1 MLDLLIIMFERVG
14 MIVAVAFL
22 LTRFRF
28 FQHMIHQDVLDR
40 RQELT
45 AILFFGLFGIFGTYF
60 GVALDMQ
67 TFHFENMSWQL
78 ATDEAIANSRVIGV
92 VVAGLLGGYRLGI
105 GAGLIAGIHRM
116 SLGGFTAISCGVSTI
131 ISGILAG
138 YFYKK
143 GKRIRPLL
151 AFTIGAAAE
160 ALQML
165 LIVVMAQP
173 FEKAFAL
180 VQTIGVPMILANG
193 MGTALFM
200 LIAYN
205 VISDQEKVTAL
216 QAQKTLRIADQTLG
230 YLRTGMRKD
239 TAEAVCGI
247 LLDELKPG
255 AVAMT
260 NKTDILAYVGSK
272 GTIRQGLIQTDI
284 TRQVI
289 REGQLIVTDSATP
302 DHPGISASEAIVIAP
317 LKTRGETIG
326 TLKLFYP
333 SRTAITDVTIELI
346 AGLAALLSNQLE
358 IAEADDAYQLAKEAE
373 IQALQAQ
380 ISPHF
385 LFNSMNI
392 ILSLIRT
399 NPDEARKL
407 LSSLSFFLRQNLE
420 GTTAKMVTLQQE
432 LAHVEAYLMIEEAR
446 FIDKL
451 KICIDVDPHV
461 MQEKIPPLTLQPI
474 VENAMTHGIK
484 DLDANAMVH
493 ISIHERDNAIHIM
506 VQDNGEGIVPAR
518 LAMLGQEPVRSEKG
532 TGLGLYNVNRR
543 LKMTFDKNSG
553 LTIKS
558 TPNEGTKISFQ
569 IPKSEVNE
577 YDGNDSRIGRR

>member
-28 FQHMIHQDVLDR
+28 FQNMIHQDVLDR

-78 ATDEAIANSRVIGV
+78 ETDEAIANSRVIGV

-116 SLGGFTAISCGVSTI
+116 SLGGFTAISCGISTI

-143 GKRIRPLL
+143 GKHISPLL
-151 AFTIGAAAE
+151 AFAIGAAAE

-165 LIVVMAQP
+165 LILVIADP

-180 VQTIGVPMILANG
+180 VQAIGLPMILANG

-205 VISDQEKVTAL
+205 VISDQDKKTAL

-239 TAEAVCGI
+239 TASAVCGI
-247 LLDELKPG
+247 LMNELQPG

-260 NKTDILAYVGSK
+260 DKTDILAFVSSK
-272 GTIRQGLIQTDI
+272 GTIMQGSIQTDL

-289 REGQLIVTDSATP
+289 QEGRLIVTDSVTH
-302 DHPGISASEAIVIAP
+302 DHPSVSTSGAIVIAP

-333 SRTAITDVTIELI
+333 SRKAITDATIELI
-346 AGLAALLSNQLE
+346 SGLAELLSNQLE
-358 IAEADDAYQLAKEAE
+358 IAEADHAYQLAKEAE

-392 ILSLIRT
+392 IISLIRT

-451 KICIDVDPHV
+451 KICIDVDPSV

-474 VENAMTHGIK
+474 VENAITHGIK
-484 DLDANAMVH
+484 DLDANAVVH
-493 ISIHERDNAIHIM
+493 ISIHESGDVIHIM
-506 VQDNGEGIVPAR
+506 VEDNGEGIGLKR
-518 LAMLGQEPVRSEKG
+518 LAMLGQEQVQSEKG

-543 LKMTFDKNSG
+543 LLMTFDKNSG
-553 LTIKS
+553 LAIES
-558 TPNEGTKISFQ
+558 TPNKGTKISFY
-569 IPKSEVNE
+569 IPKSEVNG
-577 YDGNDSRIGRR
+577 YDGNDSRIGRG

>member
-28 FQHMIHQDVLDR
+28 FQNMIHQDVLDR

-78 ATDEAIANSRVIGV
+78 ETDEAIANSRVIGV

-116 SLGGFTAISCGVSTI
+116 SLGGFTAISCGISTI

-143 GKRIRPLL
+143 GKHISPLL
-151 AFTIGAAAE
+151 AFAIGAAAE

-165 LIVVMAQP
+165 LILVIADP

-180 VQTIGVPMILANG
+180 VQAIGLPMILANG
-193 MGTALFM
+193 MGAALFM

-205 VISDQEKVTAL
+205 VISDQDKKTAL

-239 TAEAVCGI
+239 TASAVCGI
-247 LLDELKPG
+247 LMNELQPG

-260 NKTDILAYVGSK
+260 DKTDILAFVSSK
-272 GTIRQGLIQTDI
+272 GTIMQGSIQTDL

-289 REGQLIVTDSATP
+289 QEGRLIVTDSVTH
-302 DHPGISASEAIVIAP
+302 DHPSVSTSGAIVIAP

-333 SRTAITDVTIELI
+333 SRKAITDATIELI
-346 AGLAALLSNQLE
+346 SGLAELLSNQLE
-358 IAEADDAYQLAKEAE
+358 IAEADHAYQLAKEAE

-392 ILSLIRT
+392 IISLIRT

-432 LAHVEAYLMIEEAR
+432 LAHVEAYLKIEEAR

-451 KICIDVDPHV
+451 KICIDVDPSV

-474 VENAMTHGIK
+474 VENAITHGIK
-484 DLDANAMVH
+484 DLDANAVVH
-493 ISIHERDNAIHIM
+493 ISIHESGDVIHIM
-506 VQDNGEGIVPAR
+506 VEDNGEGIVPER
-518 LAMLGQEPVRSEKG
+518 LAMLGQEQVQSGKG

-543 LKMTFDKNSG
+543 LLMTFDKNSG
-553 LTIKS
+553 LAIES
-558 TPNEGTKISFQ
+558 TPNKGTKISFY
-569 IPKSEVNE
+569 IPKSEVNG
-577 YDGNDSRIGRR
+577 YDGNDSRIGRG

>member
-1 MLDLLIIMFERVG
+1 MVDLLIIMFERVG

-28 FQHMIHQDVLDR
+28 FQNMVHQDLLDR

-67 TFHFENMSWQL
+67 TLHFENMSWQL
-78 ATDEAIANSRVIGV
+78 TTDEAIANSRVIGV

-131 ISGILAG
+131 ISGFVAG

-143 GKRIRPLL
+143 GKHTSPLA
-151 AFTIGAAAE
+151 AFLIGALAE

-165 LIVVMAQP
+165 LILFIADP
-173 FEKAFAL
+173 FPKALAL
-180 VQTIGVPMILANG
+180 VQTIGLPMILANG
-193 MGTALFM
+193 LGTALFM

-205 VISDQEKVTAL
+205 VIGDQEKATAL
-216 QAQKTLRIADQTLG
+216 QAQKSLRIADQTLG
-230 YLRTGMRKD
+230 YLRTGMKQE
-239 TAEAVCGI
+239 TAEAVCKI
-247 LLDELKPG
+247 LLNELRPD

-260 NKTDILAYVGSK
+260 NKTDILAFIGPAGRAS
-272 GTIRQGLIQTDI
+272 GPIQSEI

-289 REGQLIVTDSATP
+289 AQGELVVSDALEL
-302 DHPGISASEAIVIAP
+302 DLYHASFGAVVIAP
-317 LKTRGETIG
+317 LKTRSETVG
-326 TLKLFYP
+326 TLKLYYP
-333 SRTAITDVTIELI
+333 SRQAITDVTIELI

-358 IAEADDAYQLAKEAE
+358 IAEADRAYQLAKEAE

-392 ILSLIRT
+392 IISLIRT

-407 LSSLSFFLRQNLE
+407 LSSLSYFLRQNLE

-451 KICIDVDPHV
+451 KITIDADPTI
-461 MQEKIPPLTLQPI
+461 MREKIPPLTLQPI
-474 VENAMTHGIK
+474 VENAITHGIK
-484 DLDANAMVH
+484 DLATNALVH
-493 ISIHERDNAIHIM
+493 ISIKDSGQAIEIT
-506 VQDNGEGIVPAR
+506 VKDNGKGITSER
-518 LAMLGQEPVRSEKG
+518 LPLVGNEQVVSEKG
-532 TGLGLYNVNRR
+532 TGLGLFNVNRR
-543 LKMTFDKNSG
+543 LIMSFDTGIEIESA
-553 LTIKS
+553 
-558 TPNEGTKISFQ
+558 PDEGTTISFH
-569 IPKSEVNE
+569 IPKSEVM
-577 YDGNDSRIGRR
+577 NDE

>member
-22 LTRFRF
+22 LTRYRF

-116 SLGGFTAISCGVSTI
+116 SLGGFTAISCGISTI

-239 TAEAVCGI
+239 TAEAVCSI

-289 REGQLIVTDSATP
+289 REGQLIVTDSVAP
-302 DHPGISASEAIVIAP
+302 DHPSISASEAVVIAP

-420 GTTAKMVTLQQE
+420 VTTAKMVTLQQE

-493 ISIHERDNAIHIM
+493 ILIHERDDAIHIM

>member
-28 FQHMIHQDVLDR
+28 FQNMIHQDVLDR

-78 ATDEAIANSRVIGV
+78 TTDEAIANSRVIGV

-116 SLGGFTAISCGVSTI
+116 SLGGFTAISCGISTI
-131 ISGILAG
+131 ISGVIAG

-143 GKRIRPLL
+143 GKHTTPLA
-151 AFTIGAAAE
+151 AFLIGALAE

-165 LIVVMAQP
+165 LILVIADP
-173 FEKAFAL
+173 FPKALAL
-180 VQTIGVPMILANG
+180 VQAIGLPMILANG
-193 MGTALFM
+193 IGAALFM

-205 VISDQEKVTAL
+205 VISDQEKITAL

-230 YLRTGMRKD
+230 YLRTGMKQQ
-239 TAEAVCGI
+239 TAEAVCKI
-247 LLDELKPG
+247 LFNELRPG

-260 NKTDILAYVGSK
+260 NKTDILAFLGPVGEPLH
-272 GTIRQGLIQTDI
+272 GPIQTDI

-289 REGQLIVTDSATP
+289 QQGTLVVADTIEP
-302 DHPGISASEAIVIAP
+302 DPYNSSCEAVVIAP
-317 LKTRGETIG
+317 LKTRNETVG
-326 TLKLFYP
+326 TLKLYYP
-333 SRTAITDVTIELI
+333 SRKAITDVTIELI
-346 AGLAALLSNQLE
+346 AGLAELLSNQLE
-358 IAEADDAYQLAKEAE
+358 IAEADRAYQLAKEAE

-392 ILSLIRT
+392 IISLIRT

-407 LSSLSFFLRQNLE
+407 LSSLSYFLRQNLQ
-420 GTTAKMVTLQQE
+420 GTTAKLVTLQQE

-451 KICIDVDPHV
+451 KICIDTDPAIMHH
-461 MQEKIPPLTLQPI
+461 KIPPLTLQPI
-474 VENAMTHGIK
+474 VENAITHGIK
-484 DLDANAMVH
+484 DLAADAIVH
-493 ISIHERDNAIHIM
+493 ISIEDMERFIRIT
-506 VQDNGEGIVPAR
+506 VQDNGSGMEEER
-518 LAMLGQEPVRSEKG
+518 LQQVGQTQVLSEKG
-532 TGLGLYNVNRR
+532 TGVGLYNVNRR
-543 LKMTFDKNSG
+543 LQMSFGTELEIHSAPDK
-553 LTIKS
+553 
-558 TPNEGTKISFQ
+558 GTSISFH
-569 IPKSEVNE
+569 IPKSEGMPDE
-577 YDGNDSRIGRR
+577 

>member
-1 MLDLLIIMFERVG
+1 MLDLLIIMIERVG

-28 FQHMIHQDVLDR
+28 FQNMIHQDGLDR

-67 TFHFENMSWQL
+67 TLHFENMSWQL
-78 ATDEAIANSRVIGV
+78 HSDEAIANSRVIGV

-116 SLGGFTAISCGVSTI
+116 SLGGFTAISCGVATI
-131 ISGILAG
+131 ISGIVAG

-143 GKRIRPLL
+143 NKHISPLM
-151 AFTIGAAAE
+151 AFGIGAAAE

-165 LIVVMAQP
+165 LILLIAQP
-173 FEKAFAL
+173 LEKALTL
-180 VQTIGVPMILANG
+180 VQAIGLPMILANG
-193 MGTALFM
+193 LGTALFM
-200 LIAYN
+200 LIAYS

-239 TAEAVCGI
+239 TATAVCGI
-247 LLDELKPG
+247 LMDELKPG

-260 NKTDILAYVGSK
+260 NKTEILAFIGTKGSIAH
-272 GTIRQGLIQTDI
+272 GPIQTDI

-289 REGQLIVTDSATP
+289 QEGKLIVTDSIMNDYP
-302 DHPGISASEAIVIAP
+302 DVPTLGAVVIAP

-333 SRTAITDVTIELI
+333 SRKAMTDVTIELI
-346 AGLAALLSNQLE
+346 AGLAELLSNQLE
-358 IAEADDAYQLAKEAE
+358 IAEADHAYQLAKEAE

-385 LFNSMNI
+385 LFNSLNI
-392 ILSLIRT
+392 IISLIRT

-451 KICIDVDPHV
+451 KICIDTDPHV
-461 MQEKIPPLTLQPI
+461 MQVKIPPLTLQPI

-484 DLDANAMVH
+484 DLDEHAIVH
-493 ISIHERDNAIHIM
+493 ISIHEIDDAIHII
-506 VQDNGEGIVPAR
+506 VEDNGKGIDGER
-518 LAMLGQEPVRSEKG
+518 LSRLGEEKVTSEKG

-543 LKMTFDKNSG
+543 LIMSFDERSA
-553 LTIKS
+553 LAIQS

-569 IPKSEVNE
+569 IPKVEVE
-577 YDGNDSRIGRR
+577 DHDGNPSIGRR

>member
-1 MLDLLIIMFERVG
+1 MLDLLIIMIERVG

-28 FQHMIHQDVLDR
+28 FQNMIHQDGLDR

-67 TFHFENMSWQL
+67 TLHFENMSWQL
-78 ATDEAIANSRVIGV
+78 HTDEAIANSRVIGV

-116 SLGGFTAISCGVSTI
+116 SLGGFTAISCGIATI
-131 ISGILAG
+131 ISGIVAG

-143 GKRIRPLL
+143 NKHISPLM
-151 AFTIGAAAE
+151 AFGIGAAAE
-160 ALQML
+160 AVQML
-165 LIVVMAQP
+165 LILVIANP
-173 FEKAFAL
+173 FEKALAL
-180 VQTIGVPMILANG
+180 VQAIGIPMILANG
-193 MGTALFM
+193 LGTALFM
-200 LIAYN
+200 LIAYS

-230 YLRTGMRKD
+230 YLRTGMRPD
-239 TAEAVCGI
+239 TANAVCKI
-247 LLDELKPG
+247 LQDELQPS

-260 NKTDILAYVGSK
+260 NKTDILAFVGPAEHAM
-272 GTIRQGLIQTDI
+272 QGPIQTHI

-289 REGQLIVTDSATP
+289 HHGELVVSDSVTDHDSAF
-302 DHPGISASEAIVIAP
+302 GAVVIAP
-317 LKTRGETIG
+317 LKSRGETVG

-333 SRTAITDVTIELI
+333 SRKAITDVTIELI
-346 AGLAALLSNQLE
+346 TGLSELLSNQLE
-358 IAEADDAYQLAKEAE
+358 IAEADHVYQLAKEAE

-392 ILSLIRT
+392 IISLIRT

-432 LAHVEAYLMIEEAR
+432 LAHVEAYLQIEQAR

-451 KICIDVDPHV
+451 KITIDVDPSV
-461 MQEKIPPLTLQPI
+461 LQEKIPPLTLQPI
-474 VENAMTHGIK
+474 VENAITHGIK
-484 DLDANAMVH
+484 NLATNAVVDVS
-493 ISIHERDNAIHIM
+493 IYAQDDSIHIVVE
-506 VQDNGEGIVPAR
+506 DNGAGITAER
-518 LAMLGQEPVRSEKG
+518 LALLGQQQVESEKG
-532 TGLGLYNVNRR
+532 TGLGLYNVHRR
-543 LKMTFDKNSG
+543 LVMSFNENAG
-553 LTIKS
+553 LLIES
-558 TPNEGTKISFQ
+558 TPNTGTKISFQ
-569 IPKSEVNE
+569 IPKAEVKVD
-577 YDGNDSRIGRR
+577 DGNDSRIGR

>member
-78 ATDEAIANSRVIGV
+78 TTDEAIANSRVIGV

-116 SLGGFTAISCGVSTI
+116 FLGGFTAFSCGISTI
-131 ISGILAG
+131 ISGVLAG

-143 GKRIRPLL
+143 GKPIRPLV

-160 ALQML
+160 ALQMV
-165 LIVVMAQP
+165 LIVVLAEP

-193 MGTALFM
+193 MGAALFM

-230 YLRTGMRKD
+230 YLRTGMRKE
-239 TAEAVCGI
+239 TAQAVCGI

-260 NKTDILAYVGSK
+260 DKTDILAYVGSE
-272 GTIRQGLIQTDI
+272 GTIMQGPIQTDI

-289 REGQLIVTDSATP
+289 QEGRLTVTDSVTH
-302 DHPGISASEAIVIAP
+302 DHPSGSASGAIVIAP

-346 AGLAALLSNQLE
+346 AGLAELLSNQLE
-358 IAEADDAYQLAKEAE
+358 IAEADHAYQLAKEAE

-420 GTTAKMVTLQQE
+420 GTTVKMVTLQQE
-432 LAHVEAYLMIEEAR
+432 LAHVKAYLMIEEAR

-451 KICIDVDPHV
+451 KICIDVDPNV
-461 MQEKIPPLTLQPI
+461 LREKIPPLTLQPI

-484 DLDANAMVH
+484 ELEANAMVH
-493 ISIHERDNAIHIM
+493 ISIHEIGDAIHIM
-506 VQDNGEGIVPAR
+506 VEDNGEGIVPER
-518 LAMLGQEPVRSEKG
+518 LAILGREQIQSEKG
-532 TGLGLYNVNRR
+532 TGLGLFNVNRR
-543 LKMTFDKNSG
+543 LQMTFDKNSG
-553 LTIKS
+553 LTIES
-558 TPNEGTKISFQ
+558 TPNEGTKISFH
-569 IPKSEVNE
+569 IPKSEVNG
-577 YDGNDSRIGRR
+577 YDGNDSRISRR

>member
-1 MLDLLIIMFERVG
+1 MLDLLIIMIERVG

-28 FQHMIHQDVLDR
+28 FQNMIHQDGLDR

-67 TFHFENMSWQL
+67 TLHFENMSWQL
-78 ATDEAIANSRVIGV
+78 DTDEAIANSRVIGV

-116 SLGGFTAISCGVSTI
+116 SLGGFTAISCGIATI
-131 ISGILAG
+131 ISGIVAG

-143 GKRIRPLL
+143 KKHISPLM
-151 AFTIGAAAE
+151 AFAIGAAAE
-160 ALQML
+160 AMQML
-165 LIVVMAQP
+165 LILVIANP
-173 FEKAFAL
+173 FEKALAL
-180 VQTIGVPMILANG
+180 VQAIGIPMIVANG
-193 MGTALFM
+193 LGTALFM
-200 LIAYN
+200 LIAYS

-230 YLRTGMRKD
+230 YLRTGMRPD
-239 TAEAVCGI
+239 TANAVCKI
-247 LLDELKPG
+247 LQDELQPG

-260 NKTDILAYVGSK
+260 DKTDILAFIGPA
-272 GTIRQGLIQTDI
+272 GQATEGPIRTDI
-284 TRQVI
+284 TKNVLKN
-289 REGQLIVTDSATP
+289 GKLVVSDSVAEP
-302 DHPGISASEAIVIAP
+302 NSVFGAVVIAP
-317 LKTRGETIG
+317 LKSRGETVG

-333 SRTAITDVTIELI
+333 SRKAITDVTIELI
-346 AGLAALLSNQLE
+346 TGLSDLLSNQLE
-358 IAEADDAYQLAKEAE
+358 IAEADHAYQLAKEAE

-392 ILSLIRT
+392 IISLIRT

-420 GTTAKMVTLQQE
+420 GTTAKMVTVQQE
-432 LAHVEAYLMIEEAR
+432 LAHVEAYLQIEQAR

-451 KICIDVDPHV
+451 KVNIHVDPSAL
-461 MQEKIPPLTLQPI
+461 QEKLPPLTLQPI
-474 VENAMTHGIK
+474 VENAITHGIK
-484 DLDANAMVH
+484 NLAADAVVDV
-493 ISIHERDNAIHIM
+493 SIYAQDDAIQI
-506 VQDNGEGIVPAR
+506 VVEDNGAGIPAER
-518 LAMLGQEPVRSEKG
+518 LALLGRQQVESEKG
-532 TGLGLYNVNRR
+532 TGLGLYNVHRR
-543 LKMTFDKNSG
+543 LVMSFNENAG
-553 LTIKS
+553 LSIES
-558 TPNEGTKISFQ
+558 TPCNGTKISFQ
-569 IPKSEVNE
+569 IPKAEVKMDVE
-577 YDGNDSRIGRR
+577 NDSYVSRR

>member
-1 MLDLLIIMFERVG
+1 MLDLLIIMFERIG
-14 MIVAVAFL
+14 MIIAVAFL

-28 FQHMIHQDVLDR
+28 FQHIIHQDVLDR

-78 ATDEAIANSRVIGV
+78 DTDEAIANSRVIGV

-116 SLGGFTAISCGVSTI
+116 SLGGFTAISCGISTI
-131 ISGILAG
+131 ISGVLAG

-143 GKRIRPLL
+143 GKRIGPLL

-165 LIVVMAQP
+165 LIVVMAEP

-200 LIAYN
+200 LIAYH

-260 NKTDILAYVGSK
+260 DKTDILAYVGSK
-272 GTIRQGLIQTDI
+272 GARMQGLIQTDI

-289 REGQLIVTDSATP
+289 REGRLIVTDSVNH
-302 DHPGISASEAIVIAP
+302 DHPTVSASGAVVIAP

-346 AGLAALLSNQLE
+346 AGLAELLSNQLE

-461 MQEKIPPLTLQPI
+461 MREKIPPLTLQPI

-484 DLDANAMVH
+484 ELDANAKVH
-493 ISIHERDNAIHIM
+493 ISIHEIGDAIHIM
-506 VQDNGEGIVPAR
+506 VQDNGEGIAPER
-518 LAMLGQEPVRSEKG
+518 LAMLGQEQVRSEKG

-553 LTIKS
+553 LTIES

-569 IPKSEVNE
+569 IPKSEVNG
-577 YDGNDSRIGRR
+577 YDRNDSCIGRR

>member
-1 MLDLLIIMFERVG
+1 
-14 MIVAVAFL
+14 
-22 LTRFRF
+22 
-28 FQHMIHQDVLDR
+28 
-40 RQELT
+40 
-45 AILFFGLFGIFGTYF
+45 
-60 GVALDMQ
+60 VALDMQ
-67 TFHFENMSWQL
+67 TLHFENMSWQL
-78 ATDEAIANSRVIGV
+78 HSDEAIANSRVIGV

-116 SLGGFTAISCGVSTI
+116 SLGGFTAISCGVATI
-131 ISGILAG
+131 ISGIVAG

-143 GKRIRPLL
+143 NKHISPLM
-151 AFTIGAAAE
+151 AFGIGAAAE

-165 LIVVMAQP
+165 LILVIAQP
-173 FEKAFAL
+173 LEKALTL
-180 VQTIGVPMILANG
+180 VQAIGLPMILANG
-193 MGTALFM
+193 LGTALFM
-200 LIAYN
+200 LIAYS

-239 TAEAVCGI
+239 TATAVCGI
-247 LLDELKPG
+247 LMDELKPG

-260 NKTDILAYVGSK
+260 NKTEILAFIGTKGSIAH
-272 GTIRQGLIQTDI
+272 GPIQTDI

-289 REGQLIVTDSATP
+289 QEGKLIVTDSILNESP
-302 DHPGISASEAIVIAP
+302 DVPTFGAVVIAP
-317 LKTRGETIG
+317 LKTRGETVG

-333 SRTAITDVTIELI
+333 SRKAITDVTIELI
-346 AGLAALLSNQLE
+346 AGLAELLSNQLE
-358 IAEADDAYQLAKEAE
+358 IAEADHAYQLAKEAE

-385 LFNSMNI
+385 LFNSLNI
-392 ILSLIRT
+392 IISLIRT

-451 KICIDVDPHV
+451 KICIDTDPHV
-461 MQEKIPPLTLQPI
+461 MQVKIPPLTLQPI

-484 DLDANAMVH
+484 DLAEHAIVH
-493 ISIHERDNAIHIM
+493 ISIHEIDDAIRII
-506 VQDNGEGIVPAR
+506 VKDNGKGIDGER
-518 LAMLGQEPVRSEKG
+518 LSRLGEEKVTSEKG

-543 LKMTFDKNSG
+543 LIMSFDERSA
-553 LTIKS
+553 LAIQS

-569 IPKSEVNE
+569 IPKVEVE
-577 YDGNDSRIGRR
+577 DHDGNPGIGRR

>member
-28 FQHMIHQDVLDR
+28 FQNMVHQDLLDR

-78 ATDEAIANSRVIGV
+78 TTDEAIANSRVIGV

-116 SLGGFTAISCGVSTI
+116 SLGGFTAISCGISTI
-131 ISGILAG
+131 ISGIVAG

-143 GKRIRPLL
+143 GKHTSPLA
-151 AFTIGAAAE
+151 AFLIGASAE

-165 LIVVMAQP
+165 LILFIADP
-173 FEKAFAL
+173 FPKALAL
-180 VQTIGVPMILANG
+180 VQTIGLPMILANG
-193 MGTALFM
+193 LGTALFM

-205 VISDQEKVTAL
+205 VIGDQEKATAL
-216 QAQKTLRIADQTLG
+216 QAQKSLRIADQTLG
-230 YLRTGMRKD
+230 YLRTGMKQD
-239 TAEAVCGI
+239 TAAAVCKI
-247 LLDELKPG
+247 LLDELRPG

-260 NKTDILAYVGSK
+260 NKTDILAFVGPA
-272 GTIRQGLIQTDI
+272 GNGLHGPIQTDI

-289 REGQLIVTDSATP
+289 QQGELVVSDAIEP
-302 DHPGISASEAIVIAP
+302 DPYNYSFGAVVIAP
-317 LKTRGETIG
+317 LKTRNETVG
-326 TLKLFYP
+326 TLKLYYP
-333 SRTAITDVTIELI
+333 SRQAITDVTIELI
-346 AGLAALLSNQLE
+346 AGLAELLSNQLE
-358 IAEADDAYQLAKEAE
+358 IAEADRAYQLAKEAE

-392 ILSLIRT
+392 IISLIRT

-407 LSSLSFFLRQNLE
+407 LSSLSYFLRQNLE

-451 KICIDVDPHV
+451 KITIEADPTI
-461 MQEKIPPLTLQPI
+461 MREKIPPLTLQPI
-474 VENAMTHGIK
+474 VENAITHGIK
-484 DLDANAMVH
+484 DLATNAIVH
-493 ISIHERDNAIHIM
+493 ISIQDRGPTIKIT
-506 VQDNGEGIVPAR
+506 VKDNGKGITSER
-518 LAMLGQEPVRSEKG
+518 LPLVGNEQVVSEKG
-532 TGLGLYNVNRR
+532 TGLGLFNVNRR
-543 LKMTFDKNSG
+543 LIMSFGTGVEIESAPD
-553 LTIKS
+553 
-558 TPNEGTKISFQ
+558 EGTTVSFH
-569 IPKSEVNE
+569 IPKSEVLYE
-577 YDGNDSRIGRR
+577 

>member
-28 FQHMIHQDVLDR
+28 FQNMIHQDVLDR

-78 ATDEAIANSRVIGV
+78 DTDEAIANSRVIGV

-116 SLGGFTAISCGVSTI
+116 SLGGFTAISCGISTI
-131 ISGILAG
+131 ISGVLAG

-143 GKRIRPLL
+143 GKHISPLL
-151 AFTIGAAAE
+151 AFAIGAAAE

-165 LIVVMAQP
+165 LIVVIAEP

-180 VQTIGVPMILANG
+180 VQAIGLPMILANG
-193 MGTALFM
+193 IGTALFM

-205 VISDQEKVTAL
+205 VISDQDKMTAL

-239 TAEAVCGI
+239 TATAVCGI
-247 LLDELKPG
+247 LLDELQPG

-260 NKTDILAYVGSK
+260 DKTDILAFVGSK
-272 GTIRQGLIQTDI
+272 GTVMEGSIQTDL

-289 REGQLIVTDSATP
+289 REGRLIVTDSVMHE
-302 DHPGISASEAIVIAP
+302 HPSVSASGAIVIAP

-333 SRTAITDVTIELI
+333 SRKAITDVTIELI
-346 AGLAALLSNQLE
+346 AGLAELLSNQLE
-358 IAEADDAYQLAKEAE
+358 IAEADHAYQLAKEAE

-392 ILSLIRT
+392 IISLIRT

-451 KICIDVDPHV
+451 KICIDVDPSIL
-461 MQEKIPPLTLQPI
+461 QERIPPLTLQPI
-474 VENAMTHGIK
+474 VENAITHGIK
-484 DLDANAMVH
+484 ELDANASVH
-493 ISIHERDNAIHIM
+493 ISIHELGDDIHII
-506 VQDNGEGIVPAR
+506 VEDNGTGIVPER
-518 LAMLGQEPVRSEKG
+518 LAMLGQDQVESEKG

-543 LKMTFDKNSG
+543 LKMTFDENSG
-553 LTIKS
+553 LAIES
-558 TPNEGTKISFQ
+558 TPNEGTKISFH
-569 IPKSEVNE
+569 IPKSEVNG
-577 YDGNDSRIGRR
+577 YDGNDSRIGRG